1 MSWITQYSSNVSES
15 CHCCNC
21 RQCSSC
27 EWEMGFTWLSI
38 PTDATAA
45 SVPPGSGKWGLPA
58 SASPLLLAIHGITK
72 GTKICA
78 WSNNQ
83 ILSVLNSLWRK
94 FMQETGLQS
103 FLQCAFWCDTWLWVK
118 ASISVSYEAHKFL
131 VCFQFFFFIYF
142 FLWTEKLVSHTV
154 SPTDICIVSKSYTD
168 ILAERVLCFSYA
180 NCPSVP
186 LVMVEGTPSNRF
198 TGGL

>member
-131 VCFQFFFFIYF
+131 VCFQFFFLFIF
-142 FLWTEKLVSHTV
+142 FMNRETGQSYGIIHRHLHSFQKLYRYIGRESTV
-154 SPTDICIVSKSYTD
+154 FQLCKLSLSPTS
-168 ILAERVLCFSYA
+168 
-180 NCPSVP
+180 
-186 LVMVEGTPSNRF
+186 EGWRNSI
-198 TGGL
+198 